1 MVQEKVPATLA
12 GLENLLV
19 KQFRTLQDLISV
31 TKKEREILPKNDM
44 DALMCVVEEKE
55 ALLDQLGLL
64 DDARR
69 KTIHDLEVS
78 MGIKTDSSS
87 LGELL
92 SHLDK
97 NQAVRISR
105 LQEGI
110 TTLVAQARDL
120 NYGNQA
126 LAASM
131 VDWLRAAQNF
141 LIGLAQPDIGY
152 RPQARVPVLE
162 GGGSWGVDHRA

>member
-1 MVQEKVPATLA
+1 MIEEKIPGTLA

-19 KQFRTLQDLISV
+19 KQFRTLQDLVVI
-31 TKKEREILPKNDM
+31 TKKEREILPNNDM

-64 DDARR
+64 EDARR
-69 KTIHDLEVS
+69 KAIQDLEQAL
-78 MGIKTDSSS
+78 GIQSENTS
-87 LGELL
+87 LLEILP
-92 SHLDK
+92 HLEK
-97 NQAVRISR
+97 AQSLRFSR
-105 LQEGI
+105 LHDGI

-131 VDWLRAAQNF
+131 SDWLRAAQNF
-141 LIGLAQPDIGY
+141 LISLAQPDTGY
-152 RPQARVPVLE
+152 RQAVRVPVLE

>member
-1 MVQEKVPATLA
+1 MTQENIPSTLA

-19 KQFRTLQDLISV
+19 KQFRTLQDLILV
-31 TKKEREILPKNDM
+31 TKKEREILPNNDM
-44 DALMCVVEEKE
+44 DALMCIVEEKE
-55 ALLDQLGLL
+55 SLLDHLGLL

-69 KTIHDLEVS
+69 KAIQDLE
-78 MGIKTDSSS
+78 MELGIKSETSNLDEI
-87 LGELL
+87 LP
-92 SHLDK
+92 HLDK
-97 NQAVRISR
+97 GQALR
-105 LQEGI
+105 LARLRDGI

-126 LAASM
+126 LATSM
-131 VDWLRAAQNF
+131 ADWLRAAQNF

-152 RPQARVPVLE
+152 RQAVRVPVLE